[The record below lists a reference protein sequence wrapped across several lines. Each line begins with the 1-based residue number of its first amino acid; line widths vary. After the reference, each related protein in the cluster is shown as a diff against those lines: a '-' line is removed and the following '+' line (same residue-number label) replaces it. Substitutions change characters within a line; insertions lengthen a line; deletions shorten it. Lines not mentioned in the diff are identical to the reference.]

1 MKKPLNQNF
10 SDWLD
15 SLKVQGRSSFTKA
28 EAQKAY
34 GARLSG
40 LPMVLHRL
48 LKAKQLAKPKT
59 GFYLILDPP
68 YRAAGS
74 LPPEWFVDGLM
85 KHLGLPYYVG
95 GLSAAAHYGATHHAL
110 QELQVVVPGDR
121 KGLRPIECGR
131 ARIRFLLKSGFDN
144 AATQQ
149 GKTQAG
155 YYKVASPETAA
166 WDLVYFHYTLGGLNQ
181 AALFLRDMAPA
192 LDPGRLK
199 AFVARQEDSGT
210 SRRLGWLLEKFG
222 FAKLAAALKPKNI
235 LDEPWRMVEQGS
247 SGPMSARR
255 NEAWHLIE
263 NKTLDMDA

>member
-1 MKKPLNQNF
+1 MKQPLNQNF

-15 SLKVQGRSSFTKA
+15 SLKAQGRSSFTKA

-48 LKAKQLAKPKT
+48 LKARQLAKPKT

-74 LPPEWFVDGLM
+74 QPPEWFIDPLM

-95 GLSAAAHYGATHHAL
+95 GLSAAAHYGATHQAL

-121 KGLRPIECGR
+121 KGLRPIQCGR
-131 ARIRFLLKSGFDN
+131 ARIRFLLKSSFDK

-149 GKTQAG
+149 GKSQAG

-166 WDLVYFHYTLGGLNQ
+166 WDMVYFHYTLGGLNQ
-181 AALFLRDMAPA
+181 AALAIVAMAPA
-192 LDPGRLK
+192 MDPKRLK
-199 AFVARQEDSGT
+199 SVAKSHDDSGT
-210 SRRLGWLLEKFG
+210 ARRLGWVLEKCG
-222 FAKLAAALKPKNI
+222 LAKLAAVLRPRDI
-235 LDEPWRMVEQGS
+235 EHEPWRMVEQGS
-247 SGPMSARR
+247 EGPMTARR
-255 NEAWHLIE
+255 SRTWHLIE
-263 NKTLDMDA
+263 NLSLDLEA